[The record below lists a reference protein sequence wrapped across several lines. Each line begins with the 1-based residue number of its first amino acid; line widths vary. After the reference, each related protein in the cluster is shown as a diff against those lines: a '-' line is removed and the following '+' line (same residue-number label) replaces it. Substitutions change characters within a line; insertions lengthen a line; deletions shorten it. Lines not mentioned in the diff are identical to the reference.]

1 MRVLCFWNMY
11 VFIPDRAV
19 VVSDLMFE
27 QLDDLDEGTPL
38 LPPGDA
44 RLRAHCRLWG
54 DHVRP
59 FFSWFSWPI
68 SNTDLIV
75 VRLTAT

>member
-11 VFIPDRAV
+11 VFVPDRAV
-19 VVSDLMFE
+19 FISDLMFG

-44 RLRAHCRLWG
+44 KLRAHCRLWG
-54 DHVRP
+54 DHVRSP
-59 FFSWFSWPI
+59 SSCGVFVPDFTI
-68 SNTDLIV
+68 
-75 VRLTAT
+75 LT